1 LNLLLKTPFHS
12 IVTTKFVPSNLRGD
26 PPKPP
31 EDATTK
37 VVQPIIPYHR
47 PFMRP
52 LNYHE
57 YKKDYD
63 PNVHVRVFKATIKAN
78 NEMVDEETTNM
89 FNFTLRN
96 NTSNWCNNYMGGNPN
111 CRFTNLEQAFYR
123 RY

>member
-12 IVTTKFVPSNLRGD
+12 IVTTKFVPPNLRGD

-31 EDATTK
+31 EDATKK

-63 PNVHVRVFKATIKAN
+63 PNVHVQVFKATIKTN

-96 NTSNWCNNYMGGNPN
+96 NTSNWCNNYMGGNTN
-111 CRFTNLEQAFYR
+111 CRFTNLEQAFCR